1 MCPGWFK
8 DERASNNNVGD
19 FQKQKGKSEHG
30 SISEANKILPSR
42 MSLEAGHGGTC
53 PELQDLRGRGGRI
66 KSLRS
71 GVCAY
76 AHERDISE
84 IQEETGIST

>member
-8 DERASNNNVGD
+8 DERASNNSVGD

-42 MSLEAGHGGTC
+42 MSLGGW
-53 PELQDLRGRGGRI
+53 
-66 KSLRS
+66 
-71 GVCAY
+71 
-76 AHERDISE
+76 
-84 IQEETGIST
+84 